1 MKILLVSVNASYMH
15 TNIAVR
21 DLKNYADKYFENT
34 DQKPEIEVAEFTI
47 NQPVGQV
54 LRGIAS
60 YGADW
65 IQFSTYIWNAEY
77 VTKLLPEIKKILPDC
92 ILGAGGPEFAYGA
105 EKYLSSISDLD
116 FVVFGEGELTF
127 CDMIEKSGG
136 EAKNLLPR
144 LKDIQGLYYRNAQ
157 NAVEFSGNRKLI
169 ENLDDIPFPY
179 PEILTGEAD
188 ADHKIYYYESSRGCP
203 FSCAYCLSS
212 VEKRVRFKSLERTCS
227 EIQIFLDHGI
237 NLVKFV
243 DRTYNLDEDRYIGI
257 WEYILAH
264 HNGKTMF
271 HFEIEAEY
279 LSQKALS
286 FLQNVPAGMM
296 QFEMGVQSA
305 NKKTLAAINRSTNIE
320 ELATKIKGIPRTI
333 HQHLDLIAGLPYED
347 LESFGQSFDFVMDL
361 RPDALQLGFLKIL
374 GGTVMEKYASEHGW
388 KWMETPVYETFSTPY
403 LSFSDIAFLK
413 DIETVT
419 DAYWNKGTFARTMS
433 YVFRFTSPWAFF
445 CSLVEYGR
453 KVNAFSQ
460 ARKESYWFELISSFI
475 IEEKCQLLEKALDK
489 KLIYDLLR
497 YDFVRAGKKGN
508 FPAWYSHIYSKENHR
523 KLLDENGLL
532 ENSRIGFSIT
542 EYEEFDYDVSAEK
555 PEDKKGHRSL
565 LIRYK

>member
-21 DLKNYADKYFENT
+21 DLKNYADKYFENI
-34 DQKPEIEVAEFTI
+34 DENPVIELAEYTI

-77 VTKLLPEIKKILPDC
+77 VTKLLPEIKKVLPDC
-92 ILGAGGPEFAYGA
+92 ILGAGGPEFGYGA
-105 EKYLSSISDLD
+105 KKYLSSISDLD

-127 CDMIEKSGG
+127 CDMIEKNGG

-237 NLVKFV
+237 SLVKFV

-286 FLQNVPAGMM
+286 FLQNVPAGVM

-305 NKKTLAAINRSTNIE
+305 NKKTLAAINRSTNTE
-320 ELATKIKGIPRTI
+320 ELSSKIKGIPRTI

-347 LESFGQSFDFVMDL
+347 LESFGRSFDFVMDL

-374 GGTVMEKYASEHGW
+374 GGTVMEKYASENGW
-388 KWMETPVYETFSTPY
+388 KWMESPVYETFSTPY
-403 LSFSDIAFLK
+403 LSFDDIAFLK

-419 DAYWNKGTFARTMS
+419 DAYWNKGTFERTMS
-433 YVFRFTSPWAFF
+433 YIFRFTSPWAFF

-489 KLIYDLLR
+489 NLIYDLLR

-508 FPAWYSHIYSKENHR
+508 FPAWYRHIYSKENHR
-523 KLLDENGLL
+523 KLLEENGLL

-555 PEDKKGHRSL
+555 PEEKKGHTEL
-565 LIRYK
+565 LIKYK